1 MSAAPTPFV
10 FADFQTARDTLLASI
25 RAGDRYV
32 LFTGESGAGK
42 TTLLRAIRGQ
52 LDRSF
57 ARIVYFN
64 LARLSPAGLVR
75 VLARQLRVPPSRS
88 QPETVQALV
97 KVLHD
102 EPVRTWLWIDEA
114 QLLPDDTF
122 AELRTLVEADL
133 AGLAVGAGIEFME
146 MQRRDSGAATQRGD
160 GAAHVEADRGG
171 PAGLVDAAPARAG
184 IDQAVRA
191 AGIIGGQ
198 GTLLWRRCRLGDIAP
213 GAGAG
218 VGQAEP
224 GQTVEGGAVGG
235 QADRL
240 KQHRLLPCDTEPSQF
255 AGDPVD
261 EFGARA
267 AQVEILDSEQELAT
281 RRLGRAPADEGRE
294 GMAEMQLAGR
304 AGREP
309 INIPAGVH

>member
-1 MSAAPTPFV
+1 MSPAPSPFV
-10 FADFQTARDTLLASI
+10 FADFQTARDALLASL

-42 TTLLRAIRGQ
+42 TTLLRAIRSQ

-133 AGLAVGAGIEFME
+133 AGEAAVFVLLLAPSSS
-146 MQRRDSGAATQRGD
+146 QRSL
-160 GAAHVEADRGG
+160 DR
-171 PAGLVDAAPARAG
+171 
-184 IDQAVRA
+184 
-191 AGIIGGQ
+191 
-198 GTLLWRRCRLGDIAP
+198 
-213 GAGAG
+213 
-218 VGQAEP
+218 
-224 GQTVEGGAVGG
+224 
-235 QADRL
+235 RL
-240 KQHRLLPCDTEPSQF
+240 KER
-255 AGDPVD
+255 
-261 EFGARA
+261 
-267 AQVEILDSEQELAT
+267 
-281 RRLGRAPADEGRE
+281 
-294 GMAEMQLAGR
+294 
-304 AGREP
+304 
-309 INIPAGVH
+309 

>member
-97 KVLHD
+97 KVLQD

-133 AGLAVGAGIEFME
+133 AGEAAVSVLLLGLPELRDRLQAPRLFPIWRRLEARVDITGVRADESSSFVAHVVGEAQARRFDPRALEALFERSRGLPGLLAVNARTVLRAHPQGEIDSDLVEVVL
-146 MQRRDSGAATQRGD
+146 QRW
-160 GAAHVEADRGG
+160 E
-171 PAGLVDAAPARAG
+171 
-184 IDQAVRA
+184 
-191 AGIIGGQ
+191 IG
-198 GTLLWRRCRLGDIAP
+198 
-213 GAGAG
+213 
-218 VGQAEP
+218 
-224 GQTVEGGAVGG
+224 
-235 QADRL
+235 
-240 KQHRLLPCDTEPSQF
+240 
-255 AGDPVD
+255 
-261 EFGARA
+261 
-267 AQVEILDSEQELAT
+267 
-281 RRLGRAPADEGRE
+281 
-294 GMAEMQLAGR
+294 
-304 AGREP
+304 
-309 INIPAGVH
+309 